1 MIECKKSLDD
11 NSYDKEN
18 ANIKEFFG
26 FVFNICYWRNRT
38 TGQISELGLPGL
50 ADINS
55 VWVAFIL
62 RLPTNVQSL

>member
-1 MIECKKSLDD
+1 MRECKKSLDD

-18 ANIKEFFG
+18 SNVKEFFV

-38 TGQISELGLPGL
+38 AGQISELSLSGLT
-50 ADINS
+50 DINS
-55 VWVAFIL
+55 IWVVFIL